1 MRTMHSTVHF
11 RSSRP
16 RSGLVILLAVLVGL
30 LPCVP
35 GTPADRPDFDRK
47 ARKDME
53 FAAEMAEKGLWRE
66 ALYRWNRVH
75 ERYPEEPRV
84 LNNIAVAHEA
94 LGHPDEARDAYEK
107 AMELASI
114 SEISANQA
122 LFAKAGGGEAP
133 DSDGGGD
140 T

>member
-1 MRTMHSTVHF
+1 MHFKAHS
-11 RSSRP
+11 RRWRP
-16 RSGLVILLAVLVGL
+16 RTGLKILVALLVGL
-30 LPCVP
+30 LPWVQ

-75 ERYPEEPRV
+75 ERYPDDPRL

-94 LGHPDEARDAYEK
+94 LGQPDKAREAYEK
-107 AMELASI
+107 AMKVASI

-122 LFAKAGGGEAP
+122 LFAKAASQEEGDSDTGGG
-133 DSDGGGD
+133 S
-140 T
+140 